1 VIDFRYHLVSLI
13 SVFLALAVG
22 IALGAGPLKETI
34 GDTLTGQVDQ
44 LRAEKDTLRTDLDSA
59 ASDLAANEAWID
71 AAGTDLVAGTL
82 TERRV
87 AVVALGAVDAD
98 TSAAVEARLTAA
110 GATISARATLT
121 DAWTSTDLRQF
132 RSALVSSILA
142 YLDPQPAD
150 DASVDTSLAEALVQG
165 LTGADAADPNQLS
178 SSASTLL
185 DFVTTGDDPLV
196 TLDEAVTAPADAIVL
211 LAPAIDPRT
220 TTDEATPDADQ
231 QQAVLA
237 SQIAL
242 ATVAQNRSEGA
253 VVVDGPLAEGSL
265 TAAVLADEDA
275 ARTVTTV
282 SDADEVTGQVAVPL
296 ALNAR
301 IGGSGGHYGAGEG
314 LTVIPT
320 ATTLVPVD
328 RTPTPT
334 GTDPASTDGAG
345 DGTVDGAGTEGGG
358 AGTEG

>member
-1 VIDFRYHLVSLI
+1 MIDFRYHLVSLI

-44 LRAEKDTLRTDLDSA
+44 LRAEKDTLRADLDA
-59 ASDLAANEAWID
+59 AAADLSANEAWID
-71 AAGTDLVAGTL
+71 AAGTELVAGTL
-82 TERRV
+82 TDRRV
-87 AVVALGAVDAD
+87 AVVALGEVDAD
-98 TSAAVEARLTAA
+98 AAAAVEARLTDA

-132 RSALVSSILA
+132 RTALVSSILA

-150 DASVDTSLAEALVQG
+150 DASADTSLAEALVQG

-196 TLDEAVTAPADAIVL
+196 TLADTVTAPADAIVL
-211 LAPAIDPRT
+211 LAPAIDPSAT
-220 TTDEATPDADQ
+220 TEEATPDADEL
-231 QQAVLA
+231 QAVLD

-282 SDADEVTGQVAVPL
+282 SDADAVSGQVAVPL

-301 IGGSGGHYGAGEG
+301 IGGAGGHYGSGEG

-320 ATTLVPVD
+320 ATTLPPVD
-328 RTPTPT
+328 RTPTST
-334 GTDPASTDGAG
+334 GTDDPNADGAAGDGTAGDGAG
-345 DGTVDGAGTEGGG
+345 DAGTQG
-358 AGTEG
+358 